1 MKLDLNGSGMYK
13 QAAEGATRFSLL
25 YPLSVLNY
33 IHDPNKDTFKT
44 KEAEEYKTNGKVDYV
59 PIYNL

>member
-1 MKLDLNGSGMYK
+1 MSAVVCHRVIEKELMKLDLNGSGMYK

-33 IHDPNKDTFKT
+33 IHDPNKDTFKS
-44 KEAEEYKTNGKVDYV
+44 
-59 PIYNL
+59 